1 MPNKSL
7 INNEHAEEKHTLGGR
22 IAMLREE
29 AGYTTA
35 ELSRIIGVKETT
47 FTNWEQDRSEP
58 RINKLVALSGI
69 LGVSPAFLMAE
80 LGRRKIKHPLT
91 KSALQKKIQNIS
103 AEVDHLT
110 ELLKDA
116 SKSLRKLKSEIKSL

>member
-7 INNEHAEEKHTLGGR
+7 INSEHVDEKHTLGGR

-35 ELSRIIGVKETT
+35 ELSRIIGVREMT

-80 LGRRKIKHPLT
+80 LGRRKIKQQLS